1 MYLSDIVR
9 IFYIDWFIALLIFLM
24 GLGCTY
30 LISSSSFYTN
40 AGLNRGILKFYFV
53 VTIIYIA
60 IFYVAVPTPL
70 SVQSALSA
78 QIISVHKNNE
88 NPNFIFTK
96 KRLNE
101 ICGYQYVSALDF
113 FSIQDSYNKDLE
125 LLMKKNSFIQFRSIS
140 EDEKNIEI
148 PLCSLQGNI

>member
-1 MYLSDIVR
+1 M
-9 IFYIDWFIALLIFLM
+9 
-24 GLGCTY
+24 
-30 LISSSSFYTN
+30 
-40 AGLNRGILKFYFV
+40 
-53 VTIIYIA
+53 
-60 IFYVAVPTPL
+60 PTPL

-88 NPNFIFTK
+88 NPNFFFTK

-113 FSIQDSYNKDLE
+113 FPIQDSYDKDLE

-148 PLCSLQGNI
+148 PPC